1 MTWAMVHRFHAVA
14 RRALHAMRHPGIARE
29 FLRAPYPPG
38 AVIPAKAEMTG
49 QAWRPR
55 AVRAC
60 LALAI
65 VATVPGGAM
74 AGQDKP
80 EAAVA
85 PARSS
90 PRGDAPRLVIG
101 SKNFTE
107 GVLLG
112 EIGAGLARRQGMQ
125 VEHRRQ
131 LGGTRILWRAL
142 ENGQIDAYAE
152 YTGTLAEELLRMPG
166 AGRATLRAALA
177 RRGLAMTDPLGFDNT
192 YAIGMRAA
200 RAKALGIA
208 TLSDLRA
215 HSGLRLGLSN
225 EFMQRADGWPGLRDA
240 YGLPQR
246 PDGLDHDLAY
256 RALASGAIDAT
267 DLYSTDAEIPYY
279 RLTVLADDRHYF
291 PSYEAVYLYRADLA
305 LRAPAWEG
313 ALRGMAGR
321 IDAATMQRLN
331 ARVKLGHEKEADVA
345 ADWLGLAAP
354 ESRGRAARVWQRTRE
369 HLALVAA
376 SLGLALLVAL
386 PLGVLAARRPRLGQV
401 VLSVTGLLQTLPSLA
416 VFVFMIPLFGIGAK
430 PAIAALFLYSL
441 LPIVRNTHAG
451 LTGIPLELRET
462 AAAIGLPPRTRLWRV
477 ELPLALRTILA
488 GIKTAAV
495 INVGTATL
503 GALIGAGGYG
513 QPILAGIRLDDIGL
527 ILEGAVPAAALALL
541 VQGAFEGI
549 ERALTPRG
557 LRIAARA

>member
-1 MTWAMVHRFHAVA
+1 LAFITAS
-14 RRALHAMRHPGIARE
+14 
-29 FLRAPYPPG
+29 
-38 AVIPAKAEMTG
+38 PAT
-49 QAWRPR
+49 
-55 AVRAC
+55 
-60 LALAI
+60 
-65 VATVPGGAM
+65 AT
-74 AGQDKP
+74 
-80 EAAVA
+80 AATQ
-85 PARSS
+85 
-90 PRGDAPRLVIG
+90 DAPHPAAPQDSTRTHVTIG

-107 GVLLG
+107 AVILG
-112 EIGAGLARRQGMQ
+112 EIGAALARGQGLD

-142 ENGQIDAYAE
+142 ETGQVDAYAE
-152 YTGTLAEELLRMPG
+152 YTGTLATELLQMPG
-166 AGRATLRAALA
+166 ADNAALRSA
-177 RRGLAMTDPLGFDNT
+177 LAERGLAMTDPLGFDNT
-192 YAIGMRAA
+192 YALGMRETRAA
-200 RAKALGIA
+200 ELGIT

-215 HSGLRLGLSN
+215 HPALKLGLSN

-240 YGLPQR
+240 YRLPQA

-267 DLYSTDAEIPYY
+267 DLYGTDAEIPYY
-279 RLTVLADDRHYF
+279 GLRVLADDRHYF

-305 LRAPAWEG
+305 QRAPALVD
-313 ALRGMAGR
+313 ALQDMAGR

-331 ARVKLGHEKEADVA
+331 AKVKLEHAREADVA
-345 ADWLGLAAP
+345 ADWLGVDAP
-354 ESRGRAARVWQRTRE
+354 DARGRASRIWQRTRE
-369 HLALVAA
+369 HLALVGV
-376 SLGLALLVAL
+376 SLGLALLLAL
-386 PLGVLAARRPRLGQV
+386 PLGVFAARRPRPGQV
-401 VLSVTGLLQTLPSLA
+401 VLSATGLLQTLPSLA
-416 VFVFMIPLFGIGAK
+416 VFVFMIPLFGIGAR

-527 ILEGAVPAAALALL
+527 ILEGAVPAAVLALV
-541 VQGAFEGI
+541 VQGVFEAV
-549 ERALTPRG
+549 ERLLTPRG